1 MKNIIP
7 AEVVENRIFLV
18 RKRKV
23 MLDSHLAE
31 LYGVSTSALNQAVKR
46 NRDRFPADFMF
57 QLNKDEADAM
67 WSQTVTTSEEGNNP
81 KAQNVILNRSQF
93 VTGSQKH
100 RDPKFLPYVFTEQGV
115 AMLSS
120 VLHSKRA
127 VQVNILIMRTFVKLR
142 EIMATHIELAQK
154 IESLESKYAKHDK
167 YIQAIFKLI
176 KDLLEPEIKAKKEKS
191 PMGFHMVPKKRN

>member
-7 AEVVENRIFLV
+7 AEVVESRIFLV

-31 LYGVSTSALNQAVKR
+31 LYGVTTKALNQAVKR

-57 QLNKDEADAM
+57 QLTKIEA
-67 WSQTVTTSEEGNNP
+67 EEF
-81 KAQNVILNRSQF
+81 LRSQF
-93 VTGSQKH
+93 VTSSQANEISRSQFVTLKH
-100 RDPKFLPYVFTEQGV
+100 GKNIKYLPYVFTEQGV

-120 VLHSKRA
+120 ILKSSRA

-142 EIMATHIELAQK
+142 EIMATHIDLAQK

-167 YIQAIFKLI
+167 HIQAIFKLI
-176 KDLLEPEIKAKKEKS
+176 KDLSNL
-191 PMGFHMVPKKRN
+191 R